1 MKKHSFMTCETYK
14 PQFWTICI
22 DGKAQTPSRI
32 CHLLYEQQDRIVEL
46 ENELKAYNEVFNS
59 E

>member
-1 MKKHSFMTCETYK
+1 MTCETYK

-32 CHLLYEQQDRIVEL
+32 CYLLYEQQDRILEL